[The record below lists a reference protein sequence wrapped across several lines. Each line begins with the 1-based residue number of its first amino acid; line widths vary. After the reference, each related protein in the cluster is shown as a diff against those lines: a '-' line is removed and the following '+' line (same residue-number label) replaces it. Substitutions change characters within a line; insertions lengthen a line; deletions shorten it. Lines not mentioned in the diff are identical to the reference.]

1 MHGHNKP
8 KSAQSPLTPISYGAA
23 RECQQTRSSSGYE
36 REPCAALKLN
46 PACRSGLTVR
56 RDFPHDNL
64 FHTLMGLMQVVSSEY
79 DPRLDLTA
87 QCPL

>member
-1 MHGHNKP
+1 MAKCYTIRSAKVSSLEEQIRVPLQLWLP
-8 KSAQSPLTPISYGAA
+8 K
-23 RECQQTRSSSGYE
+23 QT
-36 REPCAALKLN
+36 AVALKLN
-46 PACRSGLTVR
+46 PECLKGLTAR
-56 RDFPHDNL
+56 RDFSHDNL